1 VKKKNMILVIIILL
15 LVSAA
20 LCGFFFVRAY
30 VTAQEEISEYSDVQ
44 KEYTSVI
51 PASTHTSGVNPGDD
65 SNISEVPSEAA
76 GLPYTAVDFDA
87 LLFENPDTVGWLAIP
102 DTVISYP
109 VVQTKD
115 NAKYLN
121 VSFLGKR
128 SSTGT
133 PFADMGNNMR
143 DLDANTIIYGH
154 NMGFGRQ
161 DMFGALLS
169 YKDSNFYAT
178 HRYIQFD
185 TVSQHS
191 WWKVFAVIEYNYSS
205 KEFPYQQTRFASAEE
220 FAAWVEKA
228 KALSIY
234 SDDTVLTPNGRVLTL
249 STCDR
254 SKYGKN
260 GRLLVLAVQIT
271 DTRG

>member
-1 VKKKNMILVIIILL
+1 MKKKNVILVIIILL

-20 LCGFFFVRAY
+20 TCGFFFTRAY
-30 VTAQEEISEYSDVQ
+30 MTAQEEIAEYSDVQ
-44 KEYTSVI
+44 QEYTSVI
-51 PASTHTSGVNPGDD
+51 PAPDHTPGNNTGDD
-65 SNISEVPSEAA
+65 SSLGEAPSETA

-87 LLFENPDTVGWLAIP
+87 LLLENPDTVGWLAIP

-109 VVQTKD
+109 VVQAKD

-133 PFADMGNNMR
+133 PFADIGNNMR

-169 YKDSNFYAT
+169 YKDSDFFT
-178 HRYIQFD
+178 SHRYIQFD
-185 TVSQHS
+185 TVCDQHC
-191 WWKVFAVIEYNYSS
+191 WWKVFAVIEYDLRT
-205 KEFPYQQTRFASAEE
+205 KGFQYQQTRFLTDGD
-220 FAAWVEKA
+220 FMTWVEKA
-228 KALSIY
+228 KELSIY
-234 SDDTVLTPNGRVLTL
+234 GSDTDPVPNGYILTL

-254 SKYGKN
+254 SQYGKN
-260 GRLLVLAVQIT
+260 GRLLVLAVKM
-271 DTRG
+271 DG